1 MDKELKEI
9 TEEELK
15 DLSIEE
21 LADLKVETED
31 MIEDLDEIVSSC
43 ENILNA

>member
-31 MIEDLDEIVSSC
+31 MIEDLDEIIARC
-43 ENILNA
+43 DKILNS

>member
-1 MDKELKEI
+1 MDKDLREI

-15 DLSIEE
+15 NLSTEE

-31 MIEDLDEIVSSC
+31 MIEDLDEIIARC
-43 ENILNA
+43 DKILNS

>member
-9 TEEELK
+9 TEEELN

-31 MIEDLDEIVSSC
+31 MIEDLDEIISEC
-43 ENILNA
+43 KNILNA